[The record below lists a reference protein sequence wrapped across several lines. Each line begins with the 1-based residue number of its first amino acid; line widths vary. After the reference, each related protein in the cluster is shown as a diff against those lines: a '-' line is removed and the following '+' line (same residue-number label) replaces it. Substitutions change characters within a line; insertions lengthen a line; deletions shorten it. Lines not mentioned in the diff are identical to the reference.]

1 MNVYN
6 FEVKDKAGKTVK
18 LADYKGK
25 VVMIVNI
32 ASKCGLTPQLDGL
45 QAVYKKYQPKGF
57 EILAFPSNQFAGQEP
72 LNNDGIQ
79 DFCAVNYGVTFR
91 VFEKGLV
98 KGKDAQPLYQY
109 LAKETGNLL
118 RKNYPVWNFQKY
130 VIDKNGNVADWFA
143 PWTTPESDKISETI
157 EKCLKAKAVEK

>member
-1 MNVYN
+1 MNTYD
-6 FEVKDKAGKTVK
+6 FEVKDITGKTMN

-25 VVMIVNI
+25 VLMIVNI

-45 QAVYKKYQPKGF
+45 QAIYKKYRPQGF

-72 LNNDGIQ
+72 LNDDAIQ
-79 DFCAVNYGVTFR
+79 NFCAINYGVTFR

-143 PWTTPESDKISETI
+143 PWTTPESDKISESI
-157 EKCLKAKAVEK
+157 EKCLKA

>member
-1 MNVYN
+1 MNMYD
-6 FEVKDKAGKTVK
+6 FEVKDKSGKTVR

-45 QAVYKKYQPKGF
+45 QAIYKKYQPKGF

-72 LNNDGIQ
+72 LSNDGIQ

-130 VIDKNGNVADWFA
+130 LIDKNGNVADWFA

-157 EKCLKAKAVEK
+157 EKCLNA

>member
-1 MNVYN
+1 MNTYD
-6 FEVKDKAGKTVK
+6 FEVKDITGKTVN

-25 VVMIVNI
+25 VLMIVNI

-45 QAVYKKYQPKGF
+45 QAIYKKYRPQGF

-72 LNNDGIQ
+72 LNDDAIQ
-79 DFCAVNYGVTFR
+79 NFCAINYGVTFR

-143 PWTTPESDKISETI
+143 PWTTPESDKISESI
-157 EKCLKAKAVEK
+157 EKCLKA